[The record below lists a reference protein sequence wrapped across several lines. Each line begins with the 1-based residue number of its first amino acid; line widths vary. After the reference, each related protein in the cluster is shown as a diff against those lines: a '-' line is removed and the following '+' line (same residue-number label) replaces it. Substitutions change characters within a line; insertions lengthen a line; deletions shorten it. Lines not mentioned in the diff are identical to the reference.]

1 MLWELEI
8 LRELRELEGLRLDLS
23 LLRGRR
29 SLVVESFLL
38 DGRRKSLLAGSLLFP
53 FLHCDE
59 DLVVTIDA
67 VDRDVEDTRCRCD
80 NRLGLLLLLLGIL
93 ILGQILRLL
102 LNLLLGSLLLL
113 LLLRILGVLHILNV
127 FSILHIL
134 NVLLVLLLL
143 GCYRHAILSI
153 IAISDGFIVIIR

>member
-8 LRELRELEGLRLDLS
+8 LRELRELEGLRLDLR

-29 SLVVESFLL
+29 GLVVESFLL

-67 VDRDVEDTRCRCD
+67 VDRDVEDTRCRRD

-102 LNLLLGSLLLL
+102 LNLLLGSL